1 MKLAAIAVIAL
12 FTATGALAQEEE
24 LAPQPTPNSV
34 KYRDSKP
41 NAKGAGQLATVQTLA
56 LLSREGTAD
65 LYVTTGNFD
74 MPEPASTANITR
86 VQLKLN
92 DTTTNFN
99 NLDAGS
105 FFSLPLGYVARHTPF
120 EARAHIVGL
129 NGGNAE
135 VVQVEDVVRLRPDL
149 EIEAIDTPGAVRL
162 NQPFSIVATIRER
175 NGDTGART
183 TCVLQDRDGVVLD
196 RAENIWVDAGD
207 SVQCIFSQTLD
218 TLGQKVFFVKLD
230 NTRPFDWDTS
240 YEMRGFSILGTTDK
254 QWELSAI
261 QRTTR
266 TSYVETFSGHPHIPT
281 SGESTETVDR
291 MLFSAVI
298 DQPLDLN
305 TIHMTAEETTDG
317 ELIYRFPSVASFP
330 QPFEAN
336 CTASDRRHVIYQL
349 CRFEGGVAMDIVSVG
364 TSALYVSRFWAHR
377 FDPETGAD
385 VYTLRTQ
392 SRTSKFGAFLRYG
405 SNYQL
410 SISLWDDSNH
420 SWSLSPLIN
429 LLPYE
434 NPVEYTTTVRDAGG
448 GYTYTI
454 ESTYQ
459 ESGKRGFASQD

>member
-1 MKLAAIAVIAL
+1 MKAAVIAL
-12 FTATGALAQEEE
+12 ITLFIATAAFGQDDDA
-24 LAPQPTPNSV
+24 APQRVPNHI
-34 KYRDSKP
+34 KYQDNKP
-41 NAKGAGQLATVQTLA
+41 NAKGAGELATVETLA
-56 LLSREGTAD
+56 LLDRWGNAQLE
-65 LYVTTGNFD
+65 VTSD
-74 MPEPASTANITR
+74 SPANITK

-99 NLDAGS
+99 NLDQGS
-105 FFSLPLGYVARHTPF
+105 WFSLPLGNLARHTPF
-120 EARAHIVGL
+120 EAHVNVMGL
-129 NGGNAE
+129 NGGAE
-135 VVQVEDVVRLRPDL
+135 VVQVADVVRLQPDL
-149 EIEAIDTPGAVRL
+149 DIEAIDTPGAVRL

-183 TCVLQDRDGVVLD
+183 TCVLQDRDGLVLD
-196 RAENIWVDAGD
+196 RADNIWVDAGD

-218 TLGQKVFFVKLD
+218 TLGSKTFFVKLD

-240 YEMRGFSILGTTDK
+240 FEMRGFSILGTTDK

-261 QRTTR
+261 QRTIR
-266 TSYVETFSGHPHIPT
+266 TTYVETFSGHPHIPT

-305 TIHMTAEETTDG
+305 TIHMAAEETTDG
-317 ELIYRFPSVASFP
+317 DLIYRYPSAASFP
-330 QPFEAN
+330 PPGEEN
-336 CTASDRRHVIYQL
+336 CTASDRRHVVYQL
-349 CRFEGGVAMDIVSVG
+349 CRFEGGLAMDIVSVG

-410 SISLWDDSNH
+410 SISLWDDANH
-420 SWSLSPLIN
+420 SWSLSPLVN
-429 LLPYE
+429 LVPYE
-434 NPVEYTTTVRDAGG
+434 NPVEHTTTVRDAGG
-448 GYTYTI
+448 GYTYTT

-459 ESGKRGFASQD
+459 ETGKRGFASQE